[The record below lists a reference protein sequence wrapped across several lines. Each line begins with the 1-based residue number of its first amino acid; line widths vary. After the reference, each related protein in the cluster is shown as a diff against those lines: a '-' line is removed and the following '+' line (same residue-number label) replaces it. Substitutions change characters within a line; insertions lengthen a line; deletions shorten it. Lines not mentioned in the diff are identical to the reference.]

1 MNTVELEAHQF
12 AIGTVVHEQREFPA
26 LLLPQ
31 RRVLD
36 LGRVGCESVGALLG
50 DWDPALAWLEAL
62 AAAPPSGLL
71 DLADL
76 RISVPYVPTQILQS
90 GANYRTHVVDLAV
103 DREIGRRPGMSIE
116 ELRAEAEAMMDARI
130 SGGEPYVF
138 LGASSALAGP
148 YDDIVLPAHGDHD
161 WELELAVVI
170 GRSGRH
176 VPPQRALEHVAGY
189 TICNDITTRDLV
201 NRADMPAIGTDWL
214 RAKNAP
220 TFLPTGPWIIPAAF
234 VGDPAKLQITLEL
247 NGETMQDAPTSDM
260 MFTVTRLIA
269 YLSDWIGLRAGD
281 LLLTGSPAGN
291 GSHYGRYLAPGDV
304 VDGSIT
310 GLGTQR
316 NQCVA
321 EDAA

>member
-1 MNTVELEAHQF
+1 VSAVELESNQF
-12 AIGTVVHEQREFPA
+12 AIGTVAREEREFPA
-26 LLLPQ
+26 LLLSEG
-31 RRVLD
+31 RVLD
-36 LGRVGCESVGALLG
+36 LARAGCDSIAALLA
-50 DWDPALAWLEAL
+50 DWGPSLAWLEAL
-62 AAAPPSGLL
+62 AATPPAEVI
-71 DLADL
+71 DLAQL
-76 RISVPYVPTQILQS
+76 RVVLPYTPTQILQS

-138 LGASSALAGP
+138 LGAGSALAGP
-148 YDDIVLPAHGDHD
+148 FDDIVLPQRGDHD

-170 GRSGRH
+170 GRAGRH
-176 VPPQRALEHVAGY
+176 VPPERALEHVAGY

-220 TFLPTGPWIIPAAF
+220 TFLPTGPWIVPAAF
-234 VGDPAKLQITLEL
+234 VADPAKLQITLTL
-247 NGETMQDAPTSDM
+247 NGEPMQDAPTSDM
-260 MFTVTRLIA
+260 MFGVARLIA
-269 YLSDWIGLRAGD
+269 YVSDWVGLRAGD

-291 GSHYGRYLAPGDV
+291 GSHYGRYLAPGDLLE
-304 VDGSIT
+304 GSIT

-316 NQCVA
+316 NRCIA
-321 EDAA
+321 EGAS